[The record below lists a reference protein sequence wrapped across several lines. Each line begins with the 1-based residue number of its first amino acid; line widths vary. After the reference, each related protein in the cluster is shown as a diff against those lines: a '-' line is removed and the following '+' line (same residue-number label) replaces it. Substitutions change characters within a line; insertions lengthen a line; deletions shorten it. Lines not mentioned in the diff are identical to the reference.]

1 MDGQILAILINQHV
15 RRMRGGTQSHLMRGV
30 DGNFYIVK
38 FQNNPQHV
46 RILAND
52 FLGTRIASRVGLPV
66 PAAEIVEVGSWL
78 IDKTP
83 ELNVQLAGIK
93 APCKPGLQYGSRFVI
108 HPMDGQV
115 IDYMPEAMMD
125 SAHLRNIEAFAGA
138 LAFDKWTCNA
148 DRRQVVYGR
157 RGRERKYTVTMVDQ
171 GHCFNGEE
179 WNFPDSPLRGAFGFN
194 QVYASVRS
202 WESFQPWLE
211 RIEHFPEHE
220 LIALAESI
228 PAEWYDGEHEA
239 LDSLVRKLLQRRRD
253 TRRLIEDFRLSSYL
267 PFSNWY
273 VEGKSDSAT

>member
-1 MDGQILAILINQHV
+1 
-15 RRMRGGTQSHLMRGV
+15 
-30 DGNFYIVK
+30 
-38 FQNNPQHV
+38 
-46 RILAND
+46 
-52 FLGTRIASRVGLPV
+52 
-66 PAAEIVEVGSWL
+66 
-78 IDKTP
+78 
-83 ELNVQLAGIK
+83 
-93 APCKPGLQYGSRFVI
+93 
-108 HPMDGQV
+108 
-115 IDYMPEAMMD
+115 
-125 SAHLRNIEAFAGA
+125 
-138 LAFDKWTCNA
+138 
-148 DRRQVVYGR
+148 
-157 RGRERKYTVTMVDQ
+157 MVDQ

-228 PAEWYDGEHEA
+228 PDEWYDGEHEA

-273 VEGKSDSAT
+273 VEGMRDSAT